1 MRYAALTLRWSFPR
15 AREGG
20 ALASGFH
27 PAAPAPSDR
36 VGRGTTRSKPLAE
49 GGCGVCALW
58 HFRLGVGARRK
69 ARGQFLVAGAGRT
82 SAAVTSI
89 DRVR

>member
-20 ALASGFH
+20 ALASGFDRRRRRRAIGS
-27 PAAPAPSDR
+27 AAARPDR
-36 VGRGTTRSKPLAE
+36 NRWPRVAVACVRS
-49 GGCGVCALW
+49 GISGW
-58 HFRLGVGARRK
+58 VGARRK